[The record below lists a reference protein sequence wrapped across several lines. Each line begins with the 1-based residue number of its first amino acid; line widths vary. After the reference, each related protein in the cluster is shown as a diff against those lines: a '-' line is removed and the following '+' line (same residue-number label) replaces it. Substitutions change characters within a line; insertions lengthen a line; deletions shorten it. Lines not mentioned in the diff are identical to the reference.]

1 MKGINQFLNLNNG
14 YIALV
19 SSIIISIL
27 LLVVTFTVSSNN
39 FSGRFNVLN
48 AEFKERSLALA
59 EACVDTALL
68 KLVQNPSYSG
78 NENIPVGNDQ
88 CSILQIETPSGQKII
103 KTKAIFQN
111 SFTNL
116 KITAQASDLSVISWE
131 EVPKF

>member
-1 MKGINQFLNLNNG
+1 MNQSG

-27 LLVVTFTVSSNN
+27 LLAVTFTVSSNN

-68 KLVQNPSYSG
+68 KLAQNPFYSG
-78 NENIPVGNDQ
+78 NENISVGNDQ
-88 CSILQIETPSGQKII
+88 CSVLPIETPSGQKII
-103 KTKAIFQN
+103 KTKAIFQ
-111 SFTNL
+111 SSVTNL

>member
-1 MKGINQFLNLNNG
+1 MKTNHQSG

-27 LLVVTFTVSSNN
+27 LLAVTFAVSSNN
-39 FSGRFNVLN
+39 FSSRFNVLN

-68 KLVQNPSYSG
+68 KLAQNPSYSG
-78 NENIPVGNDQ
+78 NESISVGNDQ
-88 CSILQIETPSGQKII
+88 CSILAIETLPGQKII

-116 KITAQASDLSVISWE
+116 KITVQASDLSVISWE